1 MCFDTAHSP
10 LIVYDLIDTSEYI
23 ESSLTGQWQMDQ
35 IWQATQRP
43 WLDGGNVV
51 ICQIQGLEAGQS
63 YDQVRRY
70 GPQVVVAQIQL

>member
-1 MCFDTAHSP
+1 
-10 LIVYDLIDTSEYI
+10 
-23 ESSLTGQWQMDQ
+23 MDQ

-63 YDQVRRY
+63 YDEIRRY